1 MTCRCQ
7 SILRTRRATRTP
19 SSCQSSSRRGRS
31 ACAAGALGCAR
42 RRARLCSRYV
52 LQCHALAR
60 TRAHSEH
67 TSQRIPTPATVAAQ
81 HARAW
86 QLVGAAGRA
95 SLAAGR
101 HVKCDVGPGRGPVRF
116 SATPLPPAPRAQ
128 RPSDERPAQVRL
140 LPHRERGGRRGQEG
154 HVHPPRVHRA
164 PGQRILRPRDVPR
177 HPPRPDPPCA
187 TEAFPVGSPYL
198 CWPASAP
205 DSVGCTCVLA
215 KARRSRR
222 WRRSPPPRRSSS
234 RR

>member
-1 MTCRCQ
+1 MPLPEHLADTASNPHPFELSEFIPTWQKR
-7 SILRTRRATRTP
+7 LRSWRAWMCTQTRQTLQQVCSAMPRARTHTRTQRTHISTDP
-19 SSCQSSSRRGRS
+19 YASNCCRS
-31 ACAAGALGCAR
+31 ACTCMATR
-42 RRARLCSRYV
+42 RCSRV
-52 LQCHALAR
+52 CLTRSWAACQTRCRSVARPCAFQCY
-60 TRAHSEH
+60 
-67 TSQRIPTPATVAAQ
+67 P
-81 HARAW
+81 
-86 QLVGAAGRA
+86 
-95 SLAAGR
+95 
-101 HVKCDVGPGRGPVRF
+101 
-116 SATPLPPAPRAQ
+116 SAPAPRAQ